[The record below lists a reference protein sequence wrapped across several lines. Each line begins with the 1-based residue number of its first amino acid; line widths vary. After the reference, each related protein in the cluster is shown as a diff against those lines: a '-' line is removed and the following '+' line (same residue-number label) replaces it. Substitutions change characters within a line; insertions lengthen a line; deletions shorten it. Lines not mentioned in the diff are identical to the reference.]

1 MAWLQLSIEVKED
14 QAPLLELVLQ
24 NLGALSITLGDAADQ
39 PLLEPRPGEE
49 KHWRQTRLTGLFTAD
64 QDPDHLRAALSQ
76 QLEQEICRTI
86 QLDYLEDQPWER
98 AWLKD
103 YQPVL
108 IGQRLWVG
116 PEQMLQE
123 AGERISVIL
132 DPGLA
137 FGTGSHPT
145 TALCLEWLD
154 SQKLAGK
161 TLIDYGCGS
170 GILAIAALRLGASHA
185 IAIDHDPQALQATEE
200 NARKN
205 RVAERITLYTP
216 QEAPPQPQDL
226 VLANILAGPLIDL
239 AETICNLLKPEGKI
253 GLSGILLE
261 EAAAVRQ
268 AYTPWIRL
276 ETDQRQNEW
285 VLLKGTRI

>member
-261 EAAAVRQ
+261 QAAAVRQ

-276 ETDQRQNEW
+276 ETDQRQKEW